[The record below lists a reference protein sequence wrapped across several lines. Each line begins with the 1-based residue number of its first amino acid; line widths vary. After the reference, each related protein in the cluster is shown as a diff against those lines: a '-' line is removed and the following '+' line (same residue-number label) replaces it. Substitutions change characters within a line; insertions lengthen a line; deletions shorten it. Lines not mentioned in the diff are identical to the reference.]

1 MAELKVRVDGVSR
14 VVCGV
19 TETTSCQDVVIALAH
34 AMGRTGR
41 FTLIEKWR
49 DSERPLLPTDCPL
62 QVLHKWGE
70 YANEVQLLLH
80 QSDKKEQVSQQQQH
94 LNKIDPGPVPTKEK
108 DTGIRRVLTFSG
120 AHNSEVSN
128 RPPYKIPKQRQYMGR
143 ISEDQHSRL
152 TNEITNS
159 QQGQRSRE
167 DVHYKPDNQNFHP
180 AFRDKENVLVNGGN
194 VNFQDVKK
202 GLRPGQNGIVH
213 RYPTP
218 PTEQVQ
224 SQPNVVPNNRI
235 DHRNPKRME
244 ARVNPI
250 QRNSPRTTHSGDQSA
265 TSALF
270 PPHSKQR
277 YSEESVSRGD
287 QVNRT
292 RQPSPHIDNVRASA
306 FQRVVPNRQT
316 SPYRSK
322 EPEVVPDQ
330 NGEVEE
336 YDLDSNFPNLPRERV
351 MLEEYR
357 MPGDGHHDNS
367 LIATDHKERVKLQRL
382 VSMQQERLKMQES
395 QISIIDTELSSL
407 EAKQKEE
414 SEEIEKITSKIKE
427 LEDVTKKYEV
437 EISELDSTSW
447 VDIIEAEKQK
457 EKKIH
462 LEIKMIKDKTTTKT
476 TEIEELNSRI
486 PQVQKD
492 IEKEKTEMEQ
502 EAKQRKE
509 EEEKMVEEIKSVKE
523 KLDVENKKIDTDNSE
538 LETVENELRDLQ
550 NKLDQQKEEVTSLEK
565 QLKDVNLKDFQFS
578 PGPKRKNKSV
588 ESGEA
593 VLKILEGRM
602 SPIKGLSGKITPVLS
617 VAKDPD
623 GVWV

>member
-34 AMGRTGR
+34 ALGRTGR

-49 DSERPLLPTDCPL
+49 DSERPLLPSDFPL

-70 YANEVQLLLH
+70 YASEVQLLLH
-80 QSDKKEQVSQQQQH
+80 QSDKKEQVSQQQHQ
-94 LNKIDPGPVPTKEK
+94 LNKIEAGSHPIKER
-108 DTGIRRVLTFSG
+108 DSGIRRVLTFSG
-120 AHNSEVSN
+120 AHNTEGSK
-128 RPPYKIPKQRQYMGR
+128 RPPYRTMKQHQSMGK
-143 ISEDQHSRL
+143 ISEDPHSGL
-152 TNEITNS
+152 SNEIINPPH
-159 QQGQRSRE
+159 GQRLRE
-167 DVHYKPDNQNFHP
+167 DVHYRSDNQNFHP

-194 VNFQDVKK
+194 TYQDVRK
-202 GLRPGQNGIVH
+202 GVRPGQNGVVH

-224 SQPNVVPNNRI
+224 SQPHLVPNVRI
-235 DHRNPKRME
+235 DPRNIRRME

-250 QRNSPRTTHSGDQSA
+250 QRMSPRTTHSDQ
-265 TSALF
+265 LNKNGI
-270 PPHSKQR
+270 PPHLKQR
-277 YSEESVSRGD
+277 HSEENFHGGE
-287 QVNRT
+287 QENHT
-292 RQPSPHIDNVRASA
+292 RMPSPQIDNIRASA

-322 EPEVVPDQ
+322 EPEAVPEQ

-351 MLEEYR
+351 TLEEYR

-367 LIATDHKERVKLQRL
+367 HMASDQKERVKLQRL
-382 VSMQQERLKMQES
+382 VSMQQERIKMQES
-395 QISIIDTELSSL
+395 QISIIDTELTSL
-407 EAKQKEE
+407 EAKEKEE
-414 SEEIEKITSKIKE
+414 SEEIERITGKIKE
-427 LEDVTKKYEV
+427 LEEVTKKYEV

-447 VDIIEAEKQK
+447 VDIIEAEKQT

-462 LEIKMIKDKTTTKT
+462 LEIRTLKDNISAKT
-476 TEIEELNSRI
+476 TETKKLNEKI
-486 PQVQKD
+486 PQLQKD
-492 IEKEKTEMEQ
+492 IDNEKSGMEQ
-502 EAKQRKE
+502 ERKQRKE
-509 EEEKMVEEIKSVKE
+509 EEEKMMVEIESAKE
-523 KLDVENKKIDTDNSE
+523 NLDKESKKIDAGNSE
-538 LETVENELRDLQ
+538 LEKVETELRELQ
-550 NKLDQQKEEVTSLEK
+550 SKLDHQKEEVTTLEK
-565 QLKDVNLKDFQFS
+565 ELKNVNMKDFQVS
-578 PGPKRKNKSV
+578 PGPKRKNKSL

-602 SPIKGLSGKITPVLS
+602 SPVKGINRKIVSPVLS